1 MGLFGKKKQQTQG
14 AMLLRGFPGDSNTN
28 KCLLMAAEQGL
39 RLETQL
45 VDVTQG
51 ACESPEYRSLS
62 PFGKVPCLKDGDFVI
77 SGAPAILS
85 YLDIKGKGGSLN
97 PKKASILGE
106 QNYWVDLAQRIGDPA
121 VQTLIQPLV
130 PGCGDPGAAACAAAR
145 DSLGRVLGQL
155 EALLAD
161 GRAFIAGQYSFADIH
176 WTAVAHLCALA
187 GEAKLIE
194 SRPGVQAWYGRA
206 IKRTSATDGR
216 PTYQALA
223 TLDEVRNKQLKPAA

>member
-1 MGLFGKKKQQTQG
+1 MGLFGKKKQKTEG
-14 AMLLRGFPGDSNTN
+14 AMVLRGFPGDSSTN

-39 RLETQL
+39 LLETQL
-45 VDVTQG
+45 VDVTEG

-77 SGAPAILS
+77 SGAPAVLS
-85 YLDIKGKGGSLN
+85 YMGIKGKGGSLN

-130 PGCGDPGAAACAAAR
+130 PGCRDPGAEALAAVSA
-145 DSLGRVLGQL
+145 SLGRILDQL
-155 EALLAD
+155 DALLAD
-161 GRAFIAGQYSFADIH
+161 GRPFIAGQYSFADVH
-176 WTAVAHLCALA
+176 WTAVAHLCGLA
-187 GEAKLIE
+187 GQAKLIE
-194 SRPGVQAWYGRA
+194 SRPGVRAWHGRV
-206 IKRTSATDGR
+206 IERTSATDGR